1 MYQVSDVVISLAF
14 GIGKIVEIAELQQDS
29 GLFYLIEGIEEKFK
43 TFVPVNSVS
52 KFRKISS
59 AEQMNTHLKLL
70 KGPVEL
76 KDYKS
81 RKERVLDFK
90 EKAEPKNL
98 EEMTNVI
105 KELNSLNDR
114 GSIEN
119 ELFLKLKKNMAKE
132 YSFVGNIK
140 EREAFEIIQKE
151 LEVPE
156 N

>member
-1 MYQVSDVVISLAF
+1 M
-14 GIGKIVEIAELQQDS
+14 
-29 GLFYLIEGIEEKFK
+29 
-43 TFVPVNSVS
+43 
-52 KFRKISS
+52 SS
-59 AEQMNTHLKLL
+59 QLKLL

-90 EKAEPKNL
+90 EKSEPKNL

>member
-14 GIGKIVEIAELQQDS
+14 GIGKIVEIAELQKDS

-43 TFVPVNSVS
+43 TFVPVKAVS

-59 AEQMNTHLKLL
+59 AEQMTYQLKLL
-70 KGPVEL
+70 KGRVEL
-76 KDYKS
+76 KNYKS
-81 RKERVLDFK
+81 RKERVLEFK

-98 EEMTNVI
+98 EEMTCVI
-105 KELNSLNDR
+105 KELNSLHDR

-132 YSFVGNIK
+132 FSFVGNIK

-151 LEVPE
+151 LEP
-156 N
+156 